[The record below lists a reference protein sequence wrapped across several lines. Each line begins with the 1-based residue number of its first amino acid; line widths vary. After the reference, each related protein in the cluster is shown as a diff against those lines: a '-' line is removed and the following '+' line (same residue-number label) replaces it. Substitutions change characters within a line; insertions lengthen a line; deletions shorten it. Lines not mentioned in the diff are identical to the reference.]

1 MKCLKTTV
9 TLSLKAKSNCSLIGF
24 SHELIF
30 VLVAQGAA
38 KLPEV
43 KVGGTKKDPGL
54 EPMPHLNGE
63 DRAEWQ
69 DFFQTS
75 NFDTW

>member
-1 MKCLKTTV
+1 MGLSNVLFYILVSQGTT
-9 TLSLKAKSNCSLIGF
+9 
-24 SHELIF
+24 
-30 VLVAQGAA
+30 

-54 EPMPHLNGE
+54 EPGPHLSGE

-69 DFFQTS
+69 DFF
-75 NFDTW
+75 